1 MQSMNYS
8 TFNKQQ
14 IDQLNEPMLLGQ
26 SVNVSRYDQQK
37 YEVFEKLIEKQI
49 SYFWR
54 PEEVD
59 ISKDKTDYASLPEHE
74 KHIFISNLKYQ
85 VLLASIQGRSPNI
98 ALLPLVSI
106 PELETWV
113 ETWSFN
119 ATVHARSYSHI
130 ISSILDE
137 PSNVLDSIMENESIL
152 KRIKDIT
159 YYYDSLIE
167 YTQYYNLLGVGTHV
181 INDRE
186 IEITEK
192 ELKHKLYMCLMS
204 IYTLEAIR
212 FYVTFACSFSFAE
225 RELLEGNA
233 KIIKLIARDEVLHLN
248 SIQHILT
255 ILGSGK
261 EGKEWEEVAK
271 ECRLESVE
279 LFYKTAEQEK
289 EWTEYLFEKGS
300 MVGLSASILNQ
311 YIEYITN
318 IRAMVL
324 GLPTMFDI
332 KDNPIPWISS
342 WLDFDSVQNATQE
355 TEINSYLTGQI
366 DATILASDL
375 EEMEI

>member
-14 IDQLNEPMLLGQ
+14 IDQLNELMLLGH

-85 VLLASIQGRSPNI
+85 VLLDSIQGRSPNI
-98 ALLPLVSI
+98 ALLPSVSI
-106 PELETWV
+106 PELETWI

-119 ATVHARSYSHI
+119 ATVHARSYSYI

-137 PSNVLDSIMENESIL
+137 PSNVLDSIMENEPIL
-152 KRIKDIT
+152 KGIKDIT

-181 INDRE
+181 INNRE

-204 IYTLEAIR
+204 IYALEAIR
-212 FYVTFACSFSFAE
+212 FYITFACSFSFAE

-248 SIQHILT
+248 SI
-255 ILGSGK
+255 
-261 EGKEWEEVAK
+261 
-271 ECRLESVE
+271 
-279 LFYKTAEQEK
+279 
-289 EWTEYLFEKGS
+289 
-300 MVGLSASILNQ
+300 
-311 YIEYITN
+311 
-318 IRAMVL
+318 
-324 GLPTMFDI
+324 
-332 KDNPIPWISS
+332 
-342 WLDFDSVQNATQE
+342 
-355 TEINSYLTGQI
+355 
-366 DATILASDL
+366 
-375 EEMEI
+375 

>member
-14 IDQLNEPMLLGQ
+14 IDQLNEPMLLGH

-59 ISKDKTDYASLPEHE
+59 INKDKTDYDNLPEHE
-74 KHIFISNLKYQ
+74 KHIFINNLKYQ
-85 VLLASIQGRSPNI
+85 VLLGSIQGRSPNI

-106 PELETWV
+106 PELETWI

-119 ATVHARSYSHI
+119 ATVHARSYSNI
-130 ISSILDE
+130 INSILDE
-137 PSNVLDSIMENESIL
+137 PSNVLDSIMENEYIL
-152 KRIKDIT
+152 KKAKDIT
-159 YYYDSLIE
+159 HYYDSLVE
-167 YTQYYNLLGVGTHV
+167 YTQYYNLLGIGTHV
-181 INDRE
+181 INNKE
-186 IEITEK
+186 IEIIEK
-192 ELKHKLYMCLMS
+192 ELKHKLYMCLIS

-233 KIIKLIARDEVLHLN
+233 KIIKLVARDKLIHLSSVQN
-248 SIQHILT
+248 ILT

-261 EGKEWEEVAK
+261 EGKEWEEVVK

-289 EWTEYLFEKGS
+289 EWVKYLFEKGS
-300 MVGLSASILNQ
+300 MVGLNASILNQ

-318 IRAMVL
+318 IRAMAL

-332 KDNPIPWISS
+332 EENPIPWISS
-342 WLDFDSVQNATQE
+342 WLNFDSVQNTAQE
-355 TEINSYLTGQI
+355 REINSYLTGQI